1 MRNILITVAI
11 LLGLYVGHDV
21 ATDFCTEVYMN
32 LAEEHFVA
40 TVEDLL
46 PEEAIRGL
54 GELPINPVEMAV
66 SAKLD
71 EIYPEVVV
79 ECRRPS
85 KQFYAI
91 RVRLGWD
98 EGA

>member
-1 MRNILITVAI
+1 MRNILLTIAI

-21 ATDFCTEVYMN
+21 ATDMCTEVYMN
-32 LAEEHFVA
+32 LAEEHLFA
-40 TVEDLL
+40 TVESFL
-46 PEEAIRGL
+46 PEEATSEI
-54 GELPINPVEMAV
+54 GELPIDLIEMVV

-71 EIYPEVVV
+71 ELYPELVS

-85 KQFYAI
+85 KQFHAI

-98 EGA
+98 DGA